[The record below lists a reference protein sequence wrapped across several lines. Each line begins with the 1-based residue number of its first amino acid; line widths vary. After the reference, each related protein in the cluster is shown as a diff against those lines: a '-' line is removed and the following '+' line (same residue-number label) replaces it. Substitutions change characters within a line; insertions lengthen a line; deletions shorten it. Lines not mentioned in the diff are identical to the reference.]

1 MSLSFIELSSNA
13 KLSGGAAVRL
23 SAGLERGGAANDEY
37 ERNSALYTATVF
49 LSLDKITVPELFTV
63 EQHP

>member
-1 MSLSFIELSSNA
+1 MSNA
-13 KLSGGAAVRL
+13 ELSGGVAVRL

-37 ERNSALYTATVF
+37 ERNSARYTATVF

-63 EQHP
+63 EQRP